1 MCVISSKLTWAYLRD
16 LIAVPNIRQR
26 CQERENET
34 TVHNT
39 VEHTSVKPK
48 FIGGE
53 DAATHTT
60 ALKGDL
66 NNSTHLEAGSRL
78 YYVIHN
84 ALAYPFMISDN
95 ALKFDNPENVKTR

>member
-1 MCVISSKLTWAYLRD
+1 MQCPISDSDARKGKTKPQFT
-16 LIAVPNIRQR
+16 IA
-26 CQERENET
+26 EY
-34 TVHNT
+34 
-39 VEHTSVKPK
+39 TSVKPK

-60 ALKGDL
+60 ALKGDP